1 MSYCAAS
8 ASLAL
13 KCSESSRP
21 PIGETALRVELAP
34 WSSKLWLILA
44 NHGSNRA
51 T

>member
-1 MSYCAAS
+1 
-8 ASLAL
+8 
-13 KCSESSRP
+13 
-21 PIGETALRVELAP
+21 LRVELAP